1 MPSPLVV
8 QSMAAVVDA
17 VRNYGADAAVEM
29 PAGVRVVQ
37 DRGFGSNSG
46 AAGALADTNG
56 FDLGNGD
63 IAELNIY
70 ATSGGAAH
78 DNNQTYQAIRQQLEQ
93 GDLTSIP
100 VDLATCSPNP
110 DLPINLVCPLAAP
123 VAG

>member
-1 MPSPLVV
+1 MLFRSVEAERGVTISYTVFNLV
-8 QSMAAVVDA
+8 SS
-17 VRNYGADAAVEM
+17 R
-29 PAGVRVVQ
+29 
-37 DRGFGSNSG
+37 FGSNSE

-70 ATSGGAAH
+70 ATSGGDAH
-78 DNNQTYQAIRQQLEQ
+78 DNNQTYKAIRQQLEQ

-110 DLPINLVCPLAAP
+110 DFPINLVCPLAAP

>member
-1 MPSPLVV
+1 MTISYTVFNLV
-8 QSMAAVVDA
+8 SS
-17 VRNYGADAAVEM
+17 R
-29 PAGVRVVQ
+29 
-37 DRGFGSNSG
+37 FGNSE

-70 ATSGGAAH
+70 ATSGGDAH

-100 VDLATCSPNP
+100 VVDLANCSPNP
-110 DLPINLVCPLAAP
+110 DLPITWCCPLAAP